1 LNRNGLSTTKIVAHD
16 NEWDVC
22 SAMAKDPELRGC
34 RCRRCPLS
42 SDNVGPA
49 CSTLGKQLWASE
61 DYSMTHTTGA
71 NCWARILAQNY
82 ARGNLT
88 ATIAWNLISSF
99 YSKLPDYDII
109 DT

>member
-1 LNRNGLSTTKIVAHD
+1 
-16 NEWDVC
+16 
-22 SAMAKDPELRGC
+22 MAKDSELRAAIDVVGAHYPATMSD
-34 RCRRCPLS
+34 PL
-42 SDNVGPA
+42 

-99 YSKLPDYDII
+99 YSKLPFSGKV
-109 DT
+109 